1 MRKYIVIGLSV
12 FISAA
17 IWANSVF
24 DKSEVSYNADTIVM
38 KVGNQEINV
47 SEVMIHFMFWRNMIE
62 DKWGTSMWN
71 ARTGTDKNGL
81 AITYED
87 DLKSDIAEELEVEKA
102 LRQEAEENHIKLTKK
117 EKKHCRNQAEETI
130 RDFSDEKVI
139 EYGITVDKLSKHYED
154 IQLVLKFCKDSIDGI
169 EEEYQQSDY
178 NMMTIHLILFP
189 TVKMDADGNQEEM
202 SKEEKESVKKEA
214 NNALDQIKNG
224 KSLDKIADE
233 YQLDYN
239 TEQTF
244 QTSGEDA
251 DIDKWNQF
259 KHMKDGEVS
268 DIITTSQGYF
278 IVQMVHKNDQ
288 EKCREA
294 WEQAIHEAK
303 AKEII
308 KIYQDKYK
316 DDYRIRIEEEIWEAL
331 PLASG
336 DE

>member
-12 FISAA
+12 FLSAA
-17 IWANSVF
+17 IWANSVL

-47 SEVMIHFMFWRNMIE
+47 SEVMIHFMLWRNMIE
-62 DKWGTSMWN
+62 GKWGTSMWN

-102 LRQEAEENHIKLTKK
+102 LRQEAEEKHIALTKK
-117 EKKHCRNQAEETI
+117 EKKYCRNRAEETI
-130 RDFSDEKVI
+130 REFSNEEVI
-139 EYGITVDKLSKHYED
+139 EYGITVDKLSEHYED
-154 IQLVLKFCKDSIDGI
+154 IQLVSKFCADYIDGI
-169 EEEYQQSDY
+169 EEKYKQSDY
-178 NMMTIHLILFP
+178 NMMTLHLILFS
-189 TVKMDADGNQEEM
+189 TAKTDANGNQMEM
-202 SKEEKESVKKEA
+202 NKEEKERVKKKA
-214 NNALDQIKNG
+214 NEALDQIKNG
-224 KSLDKIADE
+224 KSLDKVAKE
-233 YQLDYN
+233 YRLDYN

-244 QTSGEDA
+244 QTSGKEA
-251 DIDKWNQF
+251 DIAKWNQF

-268 DIITTSQGYF
+268 DVITTSQGYF
-278 IVQMVHKNDQ
+278 IVQMVHRDDQ

-294 WEQAIHEAK
+294 WERAIRK
-303 AKEII
+303 AKEEEII
-308 KIYQDKYK
+308 KIYREKYK
-316 DDYRIRIEEEIWEAL
+316 DDYRTRIEEEIWEAL